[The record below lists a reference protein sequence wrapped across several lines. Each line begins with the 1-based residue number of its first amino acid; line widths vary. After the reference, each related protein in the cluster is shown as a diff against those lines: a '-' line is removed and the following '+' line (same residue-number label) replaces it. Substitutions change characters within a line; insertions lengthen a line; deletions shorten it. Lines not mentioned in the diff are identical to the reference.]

1 MSRVGILNF
10 PGHLNHGANL
20 TAYAL
25 QQVLCGWGHHVENV
39 HLRCNYA
46 LYKDKKFT
54 DFADAHIRMTSKSA
68 AGVKSMQMFNADFDT
83 FIVGSD
89 QVWRCSDLEDSWMRP
104 WENCYRLAFVEPG
117 KRRIAMAASFGRDDF
132 TENCAVRE
140 EFAMEL
146 QRYAAISVR
155 EQSGVRIL
163 ASLGDFPV
171 QRVIDPVFYLPVEH
185 WDALADHQGR
195 AVSANSM
202 AYNSFFF
209 SEYVK
214 AYAADAGCHYD
225 AYDLCSG
232 STKQWLAAIRDSQLV
247 ITDSYHVCCFC
258 LIFGTP
264 FVCLSSPSRGMARF
278 EELSAVFGFSPNRII
293 NVEQVEDV
301 PSAVAKLASLPLE
314 KENIDIAIERERQ
327 VALDWLRRALEAP
340 VPEWSGPAF
349 NKASEAEITA
359 EIKQNYN
366 FQKLGSL
373 QRRICLLNILLQI
386 SPLFRKRLKRYKAK
400 YEQMLNNFAW

>member
-1 MSRVGILNF
+1 MSRIGILNF
-10 PGHLNHGANL
+10 PGHMNHGANL

-25 QQVLCGWGHHVENV
+25 QQVLFGLGHHVENV
-39 HLRCNYA
+39 HLRCNYK
-46 LYKDKKFT
+46 LYKDRNFT

-68 AGVKSMQMFNADFDT
+68 AGVKSMQIFNADFDT

-89 QVWRCSDLEDSWMRP
+89 QVWRCSDAEESWMRP
-104 WENCYRLAFVEPG
+104 WEDCYRLAFVEPG

-132 TENCAVRE
+132 TENPAVRE
-140 EFAMEL
+140 EFATEL

-155 EQSGVRIL
+155 EQSGVGIL
-163 ASLGDFPV
+163 ASLGDFQV

-195 AVSANSM
+195 VVSANCM

-209 SEYVK
+209 FEHIK
-214 AYAADAGCHYD
+214 AYTAAAGRHFD

-232 STKQWLAAIRDSQLV
+232 STAQWLAAIRDSQLV

-264 FVCLSSPSRGMARF
+264 FVCLSSPGRGMARF
-278 EELSAVFGFSPNRII
+278 VELSSVFGFSPDRII

-301 PSAVAKLASLPLE
+301 PSAVAKLATLPLE

-340 VPEWSGPAF
+340 VPEWCGPAF

-366 FQKLGSL
+366 FQMLGFL

-400 YEQMLNNFAW
+400 YEQMLNTFAW